1 MSHTYAYPR
10 PAVTVDC
17 ALFGYDHKEGDL
29 RVLLIER
36 GGEPFAGCWALPGGF
51 VDPDESAEDAARRE
65 LEEETSVEDVYL
77 EQLYTFSKPGRDPR
91 GHVISI
97 AHFALVNRGAH
108 AIEARSDARRVAW
121 FTLEALPKLAF
132 DHGEILETALGRL
145 RSKVIYAPIGFELL
159 PPRFALRDLQ
169 RLYET
174 ILGGELDKSNF
185 RKRILKTGVIVDT
198 GEKEDAVSHRP
209 ASLFEL
215 DKHVYEK
222 LMREGYPFEL

>member
-17 ALFGYDHKEGDL
+17 VLFGYDHKEKNL
-29 RVLLIER
+29 EVLLIER
-36 GGEPFAGCWALPGGF
+36 GGEPFEGSWALPGGF
-51 VDPDESAEDAARRE
+51 IDPDESAEAAARRE

-77 EQLYTFSKPGRDPR
+77 EQLYTFSEPGRDPR

-97 AHFALVNRGAH
+97 AHFALVNREAH
-108 AIEARSDARRVAW
+108 SIEARSDARRVAW
-121 FTLEALPKLAF
+121 FDISELPKLAF
-132 DHGEILETALGRL
+132 DHGKILDVALGRL

-159 PPRFALRDLQ
+159 PPRFTLRDLQ

-174 ILGGELDKSNF
+174 ILGRGLDKSNF
-185 RKRILKTGVIVDT
+185 RKRILKTGVIVET

-215 DKHVYEK
+215 DTEVYEK